1 MSIGTVEAM
10 IDWVETHIEED
21 PELAKMAK
29 HVGYSEF
36 YCSAKFHEYVGV
48 PFKEYVF
55 RRKLALAAETLTHSN
70 ERIIEIAMRY
80 GFSSNEAFSRAFKK
94 IYGCSPNQFR
104 ARKPKVHSFDRI
116 RVM

>member
-10 IDWVETHIEED
+10 IDWVETHIEET
-21 PELAKMAK
+21 PELAKMAS

-55 RRKLALAAETLTHSN
+55 RRKLSLAAESLTHSDA
-70 ERIIEIAMRY
+70 RIIEIAMRY

-94 IYGCSPNQFR
+94 MYGCSPNQFR
-104 ARKPKVHSFDRI
+104 VRKPKVRSFDRI